1 MFFLLALL
9 LFISPQQAGGE
20 KLRVHITI
28 APEIKAAVPG
38 IDAIEAGLASLFSR
52 EFGRFAELS
61 FGGPAQSTDAVAEDA
76 AAEIRIGGQDR
87 MTAVSSVL
95 TRGRAMRSLVSLV
108 PAGAP
113 VSLLSTIAGD
123 LAFLLFSVDDF
134 AAFSLAP
141 PPRLTA
147 ILPTD
152 VLQVL
157 TGWDKAELE
166 PIGLAAAGEGVTIC
180 FPHRYLT
187 LGPLFRIAPDTI
199 RDIHGQAGGPE
210 KLQLSAVA
218 DGGGDLILLSEREGK
233 VARVNPRLG
242 TRREVDAPGLPALG
256 AAMLDADTL
265 AVLSGA
271 RGKSG
276 ISVFSL
282 STARRW
288 AMPVSASYVS
298 AFSRDR
304 EGNLWVWDAGE
315 RRIRILT
322 AAGREVYSIRPLFRA
337 STMQLPQQL
346 DVCDDGS
353 FLLGGSGEIWKFENS
368 GLPVWR
374 LSRIPGRPGEQL
386 PSSFSLAGNGDGG
399 SFTLLDAPSRRLLVF
414 AAGPAADGP
423 LASLLS
429 RLDRRNTAELEE
441 AAALARGEG
450 LSLMAW
456 HFGDLLARRGGPE
469 IDRALARI
477 AILKEKSQLYAELA
491 DSLVRDLQ
499 YDRAENAFLQ
509 AGESAREL
517 AAEAPDDP
525 AARLVESVISRRQEV
540 RAALSRRS
548 DVHIIS
554 TAARVERST
563 ACTRTLVVTLRVQN
577 EGREVLRNVAVHLS
591 MPSVS
596 PAPSLAIIDLLS
608 SQGQRDLEV
617 RLGLLDAFP
626 SASSDTEGLPAGV
639 LITYQKGVEQI
650 SVPAAVKA
658 TIVDTRPPRESA
670 DSLLCRADPGDRLMA
685 GLGDDLLSGEPYALS
700 SLAGILDSL
709 GSLRSRAE
717 PAPGAVDDEAEHVPV
732 RAAFGLRATMR
743 SLSPDERDWSLFIIS
758 CAASLGIPTG
768 LVASTDRAFA
778 LVDTGIA
785 LSDALASTPG
795 LARFTGVLTALSH
808 NGRLCAPLSGRPPPV
823 AGAGG
828 LTPPSAAAWA
838 FLDALTALSDQSMG
852 EATLSWLDPAAA
864 ASRPQPS
871 VPVPFPLALPA
882 IPSTT
887 SRSALYAKV
896 NRALESSQ

>member
-9 LFISPQQAGGE
+9 LFTRPQQAGGE
-20 KLRVHITI
+20 NLRVHITI
-28 APEIKAAVPG
+28 APEIAAAVPG

-52 EFGRFAELS
+52 EYGRFAELS
-61 FGGPAQSTDAVAEDA
+61 FGGPAH
-76 AAEIRIGGQDR
+76 AAEIRIGRQDM
-87 MTAVSSVL
+87 MTAVSSDL
-95 TRGRAMRSLVSLV
+95 TRGGTTRSLVSLV

-123 LAFLLFSVDDF
+123 LAFLLFSVDNF
-134 AAFSLAP
+134 SAFTLAP

-152 VLQVL
+152 ALQLL
-157 TGWDKAELE
+157 TGWDRAELE
-166 PIGLAAAGEGVTIC
+166 PVGLAASGEEVTIC

-187 LGPLFRIAPDTI
+187 LGTLFRIVPDTI
-199 RDIHGQAGGPE
+199 RDIHGQSGGPE

-218 DGGGDLILLSEREGK
+218 DGGGGDLILLSEREGK
-233 VARVNPRLG
+233 VARVNARLG
-242 TRREVDAPGLPALG
+242 MRREVDAPGLPALG
-256 AAMLDADTL
+256 AAMLDADAL

-271 RGKSG
+271 QGKPG
-276 ISVFSL
+276 FAVFSL
-282 STARRW
+282 STSHRW
-288 AMPVSASYVS
+288 AMPVPASYVS

-322 AAGREVYSIRPLFRA
+322 AKGREVYSIRPLFRA

-353 FLLGGSGEIWKFENS
+353 FLLGGSGEIWKFENT
-368 GLPVWR
+368 GIPVWR

-399 SFTLLDAPSRRLLVF
+399 SFTLLDAPSRRLLAF
-414 AAGPAADGP
+414 AAGPAPDSP

-429 RLDRRNTAELEE
+429 RLDRRNTGDLEE

-477 AILKEKSQLYAELA
+477 AILKEKSQAYAELA

-499 YDRAENAFLQ
+499 YDRAEGAFLK

-525 AARLVESVISRRQEV
+525 AARLVESVVSRRQEV
-540 RAALSRRS
+540 RAALSRRP
-548 DVHIIS
+548 DVRIIS
-554 TAARVERST
+554 ASARVERST
-563 ACTRTLVVTLRVQN
+563 TCARTLVVTLRVGN
-577 EGREVLRNVAVHLS
+577 EGREALRNVAVHLS
-591 MPSVS
+591 MPFVS

-617 RLGLLDAFP
+617 RLGLLDTFA
-626 SASSDTEGLPAGV
+626 SASSDMEGLSAGV

-658 TIVDTRPPRESA
+658 AIADARSPRESA
-670 DSLLCRADPGDRLMA
+670 ESLLCRADPDDRLMA
-685 GLGDDLLSGEPYALS
+685 GLGDDLLSGELDALS

-709 GSLRSRAE
+709 GSVRIRAE
-717 PAPGAVDDEAEHVPV
+717 PAPGTVDDEAEHVPV
-732 RAAFGLRATMR
+732 SAAFRLRATMR
-743 SLSPDERDWSLFIIS
+743 SLSPDERDWSLFMIS

-768 LVASTDRAFA
+768 LVAWTDRAFA

-785 LSDALASTPG
+785 LSDALVSSPG
-795 LARFTGVLTALSH
+795 LARFTGVLTALSR
-808 NGRLCAPLSGRPPPV
+808 NGRLCAPLSGLPPPA

-828 LTPPSAAAWA
+828 RAWHSAAAWA
-838 FLDALTALSDQSMG
+838 FLDALTALSDRSMG

-864 ASRPQPS
+864 ASRPLSS
-871 VPVPFPLALPA
+871 VPVPFPLAIPA

-887 SRSALYAKV
+887 SRSALYAEV
-896 NRALESSQ
+896 NDALGSP